1 MTALSALSRRDFLA
15 TTKATVGAVALFG
28 TFPSVGR
35 GAEDPT
41 PSSAAGSPATAIPP
55 EFPAQ
60 DREAVEEV
68 VGAAHTRFDRVKE
81 LVTARPAL
89 AKASWDWGFGD
100 WESALGAASHMGRG
114 DIAELLIE
122 HGARPNLFTFA
133 MLGELEVVK
142 QFVEAMPGVQRV
154 PGPHGITLLQHVR
167 MVKRQDRNSGSH
179 RKKARAVEQYLE
191 TLGGADIVAK
201 NLDVSDAEKKSYV
214 GRYSFGAGP
223 DNTFEVLQNR
233 RGMLAIRRGER
244 VSRTL
249 RCVEQHAFAPYGA
262 PAVRIR
268 FDMAADRAISLTI
281 HDPIPLVKATRS
293 G

>member
-1 MTALSALSRRDFLA
+1 MTELSSLSRRDFLA
-15 TTKATVGAVALFG
+15 TTSMTSGAVALFG

-35 GAEDPT
+35 GADDSQRSAATTPT
-41 PSSAAGSPATAIPP
+41 PVIPP

-60 DREAVEEV
+60 DREAVQEV

-81 LVTARPAL
+81 LITARPAL

-100 WESALGAASHMGRG
+100 WESALGAASHMGRA

-142 QFVEAMPGVQRV
+142 QCVEAMPSVQRL
-154 PGPHGITLLQHVR
+154 PGPHGITLLQHAR
-167 MVKRQDRNSGSH
+167 NGKRQERKSESRH
-179 RKKARAVEQYLE
+179 KKARAVEQYLE
-191 TLGGADIVAK
+191 ALGDADITATS
-201 NLDVSDAEKKSYV
+201 LDVSDADKEIYI
-214 GRYSFGAGP
+214 GRYSFGADP
-223 DNTFEVLQNR
+223 DYSFEVLRNR
-233 RGMLAIRRGER
+233 RGMLAIRRGGR
-244 VSRTL
+244 VSRTMH
-249 RCVEQHAFAPYGA
+249 RVEQHAFAPTGA

-268 FDMAADRAISLTI
+268 FDIAADRAVSMTI